1 MSTERTRV
9 RVLDIVEENQEH
21 LTELLGVARGKKFTE
36 LLTERDRIGIKT
48 YGESL
53 HTHNGRNAWQDAVE
67 EAADLYMYVTQ
78 MCAETVDAVVKRHEA
93 NGSDPLMEV
102 SELYG
107 QFDRLLGNTLDT
119 IDALYDVKDTYEQT

>member
-1 MSTERTRV
+1 MSTKQV
-9 RVLDIVEENQEH
+9 KIMDIVREAFKDGEHWAGGREKEFLALLEARDLKGQE
-21 LTELLGVARGKKFTE
+21 
-36 LLTERDRIGIKT
+36 T

-53 HTHNGRNAWQDAVE
+53 HAFNGRNAWQDAVE
-67 EAADLYMYVTQ
+67 EAADLYMYIMQ

-107 QFDRLLGNTLDT
+107 QFDRLLGRTLDT
-119 IDALYDVKDTYEQT
+119 IDALYDVKDAYEQP